1 MPRRPGNAG
10 GREVARRRPT
20 PLPAFIPPMLA
31 VLVEPFDSD
40 RHLFEVKW
48 DGFRSLAF
56 IDGDG
61 VRLAGRRKTDFTGRF
76 PELVGPLARLPQG
89 TVLDGEVVHLTDGKP
104 DFQALLRRER
114 RWTGTPSP
122 RRQHPPVTFV
132 AFELLYDKFTSIM
145 PAPLA
150 ERRERLARV
159 MAGVRSPRLAL
170 SDGHVGGGLALLDHA
185 VALGLEGVMAK
196 RLDGPY
202 EPGGRS
208 GSWAKFKRRQSIP
221 CLIFGYQPNTTGGI
235 KSLIL
240 AAEVDGELRFVGQV
254 GGGIDDATHHK
265 LLERFG
271 KMASPQP
278 LLSCRVAR
286 ARWLRPEL
294 FCRVSFAEWTN
305 DGKLRQPVFE
315 SLL

>member
-1 MPRRPGNAG
+1 MPRR
-10 GREVARRRPT
+10 RTT
-20 PLPAFIPPMLA
+20 PLPAFVPPMLA
-31 VLVEPFDSD
+31 VLVDPFDSD

-56 IDGDG
+56 IDAGG
-61 VRLAGRRKTDFTGRF
+61 VRLAGRRRTDFTARF
-76 PELVGPLARLPQG
+76 AELAAPLARLPKG
-89 TVLDGEVVHLTDGKP
+89 TVLDGEIVHLTGGKP
-104 DFQALLRRER
+104 DFSALLRRER
-114 RWTGTPSP
+114 AWTGRPSP
-122 RRQHPPVTFV
+122 HRKHPPVTFV
-132 AFELLYDKFTSIM
+132 AFDLLYANHTSVM

-150 ERRERLARV
+150 ERRDLLAAV
-159 MAGVRSPRLAL
+159 MAGVLGPRMAL
-170 SDGHVGGGLALLDHA
+170 SDGHAGGGLALLDHA
-185 VALGLEGVMAK
+185 TAMGLEGVMAK

-221 CLIFGYQPNTTGGI
+221 CLIVGYQPNATGGI

-240 AAEVDGELRFVGQV
+240 AADVDGTLRFVGQV
-254 GGGIDDATHHK
+254 GSGIDDATHHK
-265 LLERFG
+265 LLDTLG
-271 KMASPQP
+271 KMATPKP
-278 LLSCRVAR
+278 LLSCRVPR
-286 ARWLRPEL
+286 ARWVRPES